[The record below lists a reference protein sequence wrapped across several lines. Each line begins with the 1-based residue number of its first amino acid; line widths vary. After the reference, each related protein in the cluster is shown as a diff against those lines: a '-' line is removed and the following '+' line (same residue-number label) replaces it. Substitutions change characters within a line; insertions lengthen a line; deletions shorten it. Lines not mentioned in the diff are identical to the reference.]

1 MRITI
6 ITCCLICLSQW
17 ACGQPNPT
25 TNDKAQNKASPY
37 RYHKASA
44 DGIGKFYFNREIAL
58 VMGAAGSE
66 WLERTERQK
75 EENSQLAIEK
85 MLLKPHSIVA
95 DIGAGTGY
103 YSFKIAQKTPRG
115 KVYAVEIQ
123 DAMIQYLQQKK
134 LDVRDSIVAI
144 VKSNNQSV
152 NLPDTSIDLA
162 LMVDVYHELAFPAE
176 ILQSIRKALKPTGLL
191 LLIEYRAEDPTIPIK
206 PLHKTS
212 IVQLNKELRANGF
225 SLYYDGEFL
234 PIQHFLLYKK
244 K

>member
-1 MRITI
+1 
-6 ITCCLICLSQW
+6 
-17 ACGQPNPT
+17 
-25 TNDKAQNKASPY
+25 
-37 RYHKASA
+37 
-44 DGIGKFYFNREIAL
+44 
-58 VMGAAGSE
+58 MGAAGSE
-66 WLERTERQK
+66 WLERAERQK
-75 EENSQLAIEK
+75 EENTQLAIEK

-103 YSFKIAQKTPRG
+103 YSFKIAQQTPLG

-134 LDVRDSIVAI
+134 LDVQDSIVEI
-144 VKSNNQSV
+144 VKSSNQSV

-176 ILQSIRKALKPTGLL
+176 ILQSIRKALKPSGLL
-191 LLIEYRAEDPTIPIK
+191 LLIEYRAEDPSIPIK

-212 IVQLNKELRANGF
+212 IVQLNKELKANGF

-234 PIQHFLLYKK
+234 PIQHFLMYKK
-244 K
+244 N